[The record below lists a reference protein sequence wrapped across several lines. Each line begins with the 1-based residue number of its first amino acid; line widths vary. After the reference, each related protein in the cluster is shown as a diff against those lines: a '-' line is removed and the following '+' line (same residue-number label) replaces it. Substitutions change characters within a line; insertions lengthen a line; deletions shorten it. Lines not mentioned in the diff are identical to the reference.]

1 MKVCLDLLKKT
12 VWGHEEVALPH
23 VRQFHAKTKNGAD
36 MSRYTRLL
44 ASAVNAV
51 TGRENES
58 RAASIFTPGG
68 TALGKGAAA
77 KGIDDFEVLA
87 MLALTRS

>member
-1 MKVCLDLLKKT
+1 M
-12 VWGHEEVALPH
+12 ALPH